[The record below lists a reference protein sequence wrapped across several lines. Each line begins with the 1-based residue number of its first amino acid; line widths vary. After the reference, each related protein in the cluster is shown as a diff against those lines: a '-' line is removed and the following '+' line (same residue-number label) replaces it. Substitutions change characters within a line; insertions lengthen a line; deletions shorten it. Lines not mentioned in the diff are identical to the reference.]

1 MNYVSELSSGD
12 VLQRTS
18 KRIPNDKRVRWNDY
32 VRKICH
38 SREPGLPDLEAWLKD
53 CVDSDFNPYAIEA
66 RPSKQYQQSS
76 PFKNSHGY
84 TAQQATLHNTSS
96 QAPQMDL
103 KKCPLCSE
111 AHHIS
116 KCCKY
121 TEKSAEDRYALV
133 KANRLCFNC
142 LYPSHQIAACTS
154 NVVCK
159 VPGCKS
165 KHHTS
170 LHRQRP
176 ASARGATHDAQV
188 NVLQGKRSTIYFQVL
203 AVIAQGHNGRCISTY
218 ALLDSASDITLINSD
233 LAHDLGLRGQTKTL
247 TVNTMTSS
255 STVNSSCVSVS
266 VRESNN
272 PNACPIWIQE
282 AWTKKG
288 CFNCSPVRT
297 SDIQHLEYVSD
308 LHLID
313 IDPSDIK
320 ILIGANVPKAH
331 LQLNVREGSVNEPVA
346 IQTHLGWCLMG
357 PSSLEVRDSRQA
369 HVNNLISFEEQ
380 LNTQV
385 EKFWKTE
392 SFGVT
397 ASICKPISVQD
408 RKALVTLESETRFVN
423 GHYQVPMLWKKVE
436 KLPDDRGMAE
446 RRFQSLQKRLSSNI
460 ELKGKYSDVLNGYI
474 AKGHARKLTNAE
486 IKNVTDKTW
495 YLPHHCVLNPKKPE
509 KVRVVFDAAAT
520 FQDVSLNSRLIT
532 GPDLL
537 NSIFGVLQRFRLKPV
552 AVVADIS
559 DMFHQVRVPEHDSD
573 ALRFLWKADLDD
585 NGACD
590 VYKMLVHIFGAT
602 DSPCCTNFALQH
614 VAHSMTDKDAS
625 DVILRNFYVDDMLMS
640 ADSVAGAIHVASSV
654 SQALAAKGFELRKW
668 MSTSDEVLRYFSN
681 DSVMQTNLNLDF
693 SAVKLERALGV
704 GWNVQDDA
712 FFFSPVLKDVAPTKR
727 GIVSAVSSIFD
738 PCGFLAP
745 FVFTAK
751 TLIQDIWAQKLQ
763 WDENI
768 PTDLQKRWESW
779 QADLAH
785 LQHLLIPRHFGF
797 PINQSNIQLHLF
809 SDASEAGF
817 ASVAYLR
824 SNFSQIHC
832 SFVAAKTHVAP
843 IKQVLTIPKL
853 ELQGAVM
860 SVRLACS
867 IRDELDVQIIQVVF
881 WTDSL
886 TVLKYITNETRR
898 WKIFVANRISE
909 IRENSDPAQ
918 WKYVPSK
925 LNPADQAS
933 RGVSSQELSID
944 SMWFRGPSFL
954 WQSGDRWPEQ
964 PDIGSPVDDDE
975 NLRKVHT
982 MVTSDQQCITT
993 YLQIGAVLDVQ
1004 HFSSWHKL
1012 KIRTAW
1018 ILRAVQSF
1026 LSILPRHQYQV
1037 NKSPHLTSIELQQ
1050 AEMCLVRHCQRE
1062 VFCKEVTKLKHGE
1075 EIEQHSSLHPLDPYF
1090 DTSMEVIRVGG
1101 RLRNSPDMGYD
1112 KHQIILPYD
1121 HHITHLI
1128 ARDVHQRQA
1137 HCGPEHMIAIL
1148 RQTYWPIKCRQM
1160 TKRIIHNCF
1169 DCRRRTVK
1177 PTNPIMADLP
1187 LQRTA
1192 GFTRAFQYTGVDYFG
1207 PMCEESTI

>member
-1 MNYVSELSSGD
+1 MNQKEREAHQTVSQPTSKSSLSAQVRMSNDAEVNPPDPVNSTPNSEDPSQSAGSSTSSTASSSLDSTSSAQAVPTELKPIDAWIEELVPGVETFLPSPATSDLSQAIARLEIERDLPRVELPLFDGTAIMWPRFVEQFYIQVHSRPGLTDSRRMDLLQSHLKGEAKRLIQGLGYSGRNYVQALKELKFVFGHRVSVARAYVNVLTNGGIIPSCDSLALRNFYVSVRDCVTTLRQMNYVSELSSGD

-176 ASARGATHDAQV
+176 SSARGATHDAQV

-423 GHYQVPMLWKKVE
+423 GHYEVPMLWKKVE

-495 YLPHHCVLNPKKPE
+495 YLPHHSVLNPKKPE

-520 FQDVSLNSRLIT
+520 FQDVSLNSRLVT

-537 NSIFGVLQRFRLKPV
+537 NSIFGVLQRF
-552 AVVADIS
+552 
-559 DMFHQVRVPEHDSD
+559 
-573 ALRFLWKADLDD
+573 
-585 NGACD
+585 
-590 VYKMLVHIFGAT
+590 
-602 DSPCCTNFALQH
+602 
-614 VAHSMTDKDAS
+614 
-625 DVILRNFYVDDMLMS
+625 
-640 ADSVAGAIHVASSV
+640 
-654 SQALAAKGFELRKW
+654 
-668 MSTSDEVLRYFSN
+668 
-681 DSVMQTNLNLDF
+681 
-693 SAVKLERALGV
+693 
-704 GWNVQDDA
+704 
-712 FFFSPVLKDVAPTKR
+712 
-727 GIVSAVSSIFD
+727 
-738 PCGFLAP
+738 
-745 FVFTAK
+745 
-751 TLIQDIWAQKLQ
+751 
-763 WDENI
+763 
-768 PTDLQKRWESW
+768 
-779 QADLAH
+779 
-785 LQHLLIPRHFGF
+785 
-797 PINQSNIQLHLF
+797 
-809 SDASEAGF
+809 
-817 ASVAYLR
+817 
-824 SNFSQIHC
+824 
-832 SFVAAKTHVAP
+832 
-843 IKQVLTIPKL
+843 
-853 ELQGAVM
+853 
-860 SVRLACS
+860 
-867 IRDELDVQIIQVVF
+867 
-881 WTDSL
+881 
-886 TVLKYITNETRR
+886 
-898 WKIFVANRISE
+898 
-909 IRENSDPAQ
+909 
-918 WKYVPSK
+918 
-925 LNPADQAS
+925 
-933 RGVSSQELSID
+933 
-944 SMWFRGPSFL
+944 
-954 WQSGDRWPEQ
+954 
-964 PDIGSPVDDDE
+964 
-975 NLRKVHT
+975 
-982 MVTSDQQCITT
+982 
-993 YLQIGAVLDVQ
+993 
-1004 HFSSWHKL
+1004 
-1012 KIRTAW
+1012 
-1018 ILRAVQSF
+1018 
-1026 LSILPRHQYQV
+1026 
-1037 NKSPHLTSIELQQ
+1037 
-1050 AEMCLVRHCQRE
+1050 
-1062 VFCKEVTKLKHGE
+1062 
-1075 EIEQHSSLHPLDPYF
+1075 
-1090 DTSMEVIRVGG
+1090 
-1101 RLRNSPDMGYD
+1101 
-1112 KHQIILPYD
+1112 
-1121 HHITHLI
+1121 
-1128 ARDVHQRQA
+1128 
-1137 HCGPEHMIAIL
+1137 
-1148 RQTYWPIKCRQM
+1148 
-1160 TKRIIHNCF
+1160 
-1169 DCRRRTVK
+1169 
-1177 PTNPIMADLP
+1177 
-1187 LQRTA
+1187 
-1192 GFTRAFQYTGVDYFG
+1192 
-1207 PMCEESTI
+1207 